1 MFCPFYVCAF
11 VHLQVQLVSP
21 SLTMYFFFSFL
32 VFFIKMMKLL
42 VQGCEEINLYNL
54 FGMA

>member
-21 SLTMYFFFSFL
+21 SLTMYFFFSYFG
-32 VFFIKMMKLL
+32 I
-42 VQGCEEINLYNL
+42 LYQNDETCGL
-54 FGMA
+54 GL